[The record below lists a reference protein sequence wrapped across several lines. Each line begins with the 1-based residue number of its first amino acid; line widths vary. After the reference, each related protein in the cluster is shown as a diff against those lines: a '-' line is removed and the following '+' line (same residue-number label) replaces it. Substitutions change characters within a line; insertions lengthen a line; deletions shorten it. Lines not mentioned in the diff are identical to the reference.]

1 MATSGASRK
10 SHHYL
15 VVPVGHVS
23 GRSRE
28 QILLTKRDV
37 DEKLLHFMES
47 NEVPLET
54 WLDCCMVTLESGD
67 VDLFY
72 KFTEKA
78 AHVAQRGSSNTR
90 SDIYLK
96 IKALCCLG
104 DLYVEKSRVVE
115 DAGKKRELT
124 NAANKAYFDAQRLDP
139 KEMLPH
145 LGIGEVALLTGNV
158 SVARKEFQVAQRSR
172 NNGRRSVAG
181 HLALARLEFASKNYS
196 KALHLYRTSLKEC
209 PECPSEVRAAIG
221 ACHFCLGTM
230 KKARQAFERALELNS
245 RCIIAYIGLGV
256 IEMVDGD
263 EGKGPVSL
271 FKAFRQDPDNPYS
284 ALLLS
289 EYTMGKGMY
298 DVAMQFAEV
307 AKERIPIEDTVSRAQ
322 LTGLIGRLYHAKGD
336 VEKAMTCYTTAIKMD
351 KASCRAARLGLA
363 QLCTAKRDLTHAST
377 MFQSLMQEYPAWTD
391 IASYFGPLIPH
402 FKGGIMK
409 NPELIHEFA
418 RMVEEV
424 DDDPQLWENLGDIVC
439 LEDPARAMKAYTK
452 AIDLYKQKSDS
463 QESYTSV
470 PCRLLNNAAVLY
482 LRTGKSNIAYN
493 LESAAI
499 ENAKAGHLG
508 NLHPASQVTLG
519 YNMARITESI
529 GDLKT
534 AEKEYIDLLKEFPKY
549 VDCELRLACIAKKK
563 GDIEGAEK
571 WARKAAAT
579 SSNSADALGLLAG
592 IYIERRDLVSAKKCL
607 EELQSALPPGASNV
621 ETYGRI
627 ALGNIHLYSIPGDM
641 YRDGSYEK
649 AAMHLANAMGLY
661 KRALERDPGNLFAAN
676 GIGCVLAETG
686 RLSEA
691 KEVFLRV
698 QEAAAA
704 TDGFITVTDASVNL
718 ACVQLGLKQ
727 SKASEATFKQALKK
741 HPSLQL
747 DPRLLLYLAKA
758 QYECDE
764 VEVARNTIA
773 KALHIAPTDHRLRF
787 NAAYLMQQ
795 SGAKILQQTEFAGG
809 EDAKVRAYN
818 NAALAFENSHR
829 IFTALQVI
837 GQARTGIA
845 TKKLEHHVGFASEM
859 HKSAV
864 LKLNAAEKEAAAASL
879 RRHEQI
885 LRKKAAEKVKEL
897 EEQKRAAE
905 VQAEESRQ
913 QEIAKQ
919 TEEHLKYLKDAWKRG
934 ATMEKAVAEG
944 DVSVIDKKP
953 AQTKDDVLDAL
964 FGDGSDDD
972 DDYVPGQEQH
982 DPAPPDA
989 VAGDESEDEL
999 KATGLASSSDD
1010 DDDDQGDDGKGD
1022 KRPRTEN
1029 GTSEEPQQKTR
1040 KVIDSDSD

>member
-1 MATSGASRK
+1 MATSGGSAAGRK

-15 VVPVGHVS
+15 VVPVGNVS
-23 GRSRE
+23 SRSKE

-37 DEKLLHFMES
+37 DEKLLRFMER
-47 NEVPLET
+47 NDVPLET

-72 KFTEKA
+72 KYTEKA
-78 AHVAQRGSSNTR
+78 AHAAQRGYANNRNET
-90 SDIYLK
+90 YLK
-96 IKALCCLG
+96 IKTLCCLG

-115 DAGKKRELT
+115 DVGKKRELT

-172 NNGRRSVAG
+172 SNGRRSVAG
-181 HLALARLEFASKNYS
+181 HLAMARLEFASKNYS
-196 KALHLYRTSLKEC
+196 SALNLYRTSLKEC
-209 PECPSEVRAAIG
+209 PECPAEVRAAIG
-221 ACHFCLGTM
+221 ACHYCLGNM
-230 KKARQAFERALELNS
+230 KKAKQAFERALELNS

-256 IEMVDGD
+256 VEMVEGDDGK
-263 EGKGPVSL
+263 EPASL
-271 FKAFRQDPDNPYS
+271 FKGFQQDPGNPYS
-284 ALLLS
+284 AMLLS

-298 DVAMQFAEV
+298 DVAMQFADV
-307 AKERIPIEDTVSRAQ
+307 AKERIPIDDTVSRAQ
-322 LTGLIGRLYHAKGD
+322 LTGLIGRLHHAMGD
-336 VEKAMTCYTTAIKMD
+336 EEKAMACYSTAIKMD
-351 KASCRAARLGLA
+351 KASCRAARLGMA

-402 FKGGIMK
+402 FKGTIMK
-409 NPELIHEFA
+409 NSELIQEFA
-418 RMVEEV
+418 RMVNEV
-424 DDDPQLWENLGDIVC
+424 DDDPKLWENLGDIVC
-439 LEDPARAMKAYTK
+439 LEDPAKAMKAYTK
-452 AIDLYKQKSDS
+452 AIDLHRKGADS
-463 QESYTSV
+463 QESYSSV

-482 LRTGKSNIAYN
+482 LRTGKVNTAYN

-519 YNMARITESI
+519 YNMARITESV

-534 AEKEYIDLLKEFPKY
+534 AEKEYLDLLKEFPKY
-549 VDCELRLACIAKKK
+549 VDCELRLACISKKK
-563 GDIEGAEK
+563 GDIESAEK

-592 IYIERRDLVSAKKCL
+592 IYIERRDLASAKKCL

-627 ALGNIHLYSIPGDM
+627 ALGNIHLYSIPGELH
-641 YRDGSYEK
+641 RDGSYEK

-686 RLSEA
+686 RLSDA

-704 TDGFITVTDASVNL
+704 TDGFITVSDASVNL

-741 HPSLQL
+741 HSSLQL

-764 VEVARNTIA
+764 IEAARTTIA
-773 KALHIAPTDHRLRF
+773 KALHLAPTDHRLRF

-795 SGAKILQQTEFAGG
+795 AGAKVLQQNEFSGG
-809 EDAKVRAYN
+809 DDAKVRAYN

-829 IFTALQVI
+829 IFTALQLI

-879 RRHEQI
+879 RRHEQA

-897 EEQKRAAE
+897 EEQKRAA
-905 VQAEESRQ
+905 
-913 QEIAKQ
+913 
-919 TEEHLKYLKDAWKRG
+919 
-934 ATMEKAVAEG
+934 
-944 DVSVIDKKP
+944 
-953 AQTKDDVLDAL
+953 
-964 FGDGSDDD
+964 
-972 DDYVPGQEQH
+972 
-982 DPAPPDA
+982 
-989 VAGDESEDEL
+989 
-999 KATGLASSSDD
+999 
-1010 DDDDQGDDGKGD
+1010 
-1022 KRPRTEN
+1022 
-1029 GTSEEPQQKTR
+1029 
-1040 KVIDSDSD
+1040 